1 MARRQLLWFG
11 RAHRHREGRAVG
23 PALLVLAFVATAM
36 IGLRAEDRL
45 MPQLV
50 SFSPAAGARVVGAVT
65 LSAVLDLSR
74 GDVTDPSS
82 IRMSLDGAD
91 VTRHCTTVATRD
103 VPPSRVE
110 VACPLGTLDTRLH
123 AAELRLGPAG
133 PGGYA
138 HRWHFAAIA
147 E

>member
-1 MARRQLLWFG
+1 MAHGAVPVLGWAR
-11 RAHRHREGRAVG
+11 HHREVG
-23 PALLVLAFVATAM
+23 QWAPVLLVLVLVAAVTT
-36 IGLRAEDRL
+36 GLGDGDRP

-65 LSAVLDLSR
+65 LGAVLDLSR

-82 IRMSLDGAD
+82 IRILLDGAD

-110 VACPLGTLDTRLH
+110 VTCPLGALDTGLH
-123 AAELRLGPAG
+123 AAELRLGNRG

-138 HRWHFAAIA
+138 YRWDFATIA

>member
-1 MARRQLLWFG
+1 MGQFLCSAGHTTIG
-11 RAHRHREGRAVG
+11 RWRSGG
-23 PALLVLAFVATAM
+23 PCLLVFVLVAAATT
-36 IGLRAEDRL
+36 GLGDEDRP

-65 LSAVLDLSR
+65 LGAVLDLSR

-82 IRMSLDGAD
+82 IRMLLDGAD

-103 VPPSRVE
+103 VPPSRVD
-110 VACPLGTLDTRLH
+110 VTCPLGALDTGLH
-123 AAELRLGPAG
+123 AAELRLGNRG

-138 HRWHFAAIA
+138 YRWDFATIA

>member
-11 RAHRHREGRAVG
+11 RARHREGGVLG
-23 PALLVLAFVATAM
+23 PALLVLAFVAAAVTRL
-36 IGLRAEDRL
+36 GAEDRP

-50 SFSPAAGARVVGAVT
+50 SFSPAAGGQVAGAVT
-65 LSAVLDLSR
+65 IGAVLDLSR
-74 GDVTDPSS
+74 GDITDTSS
-82 IRMSLDGAD
+82 IQMLLDGAD
-91 VTRHCTTVATRD
+91 ITSRCRVVATRD

-110 VACPLGTLDTRLH
+110 VTCPLGTLHTGLH
-123 AAELRLGPAG
+123 AAELRLGPTG